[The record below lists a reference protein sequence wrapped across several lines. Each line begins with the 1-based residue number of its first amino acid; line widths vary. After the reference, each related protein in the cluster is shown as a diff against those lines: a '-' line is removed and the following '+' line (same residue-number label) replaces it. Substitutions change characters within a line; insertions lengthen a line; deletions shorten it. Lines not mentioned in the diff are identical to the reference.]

1 METSPRMELFAFELH
16 YANKIVDYGLI
27 LATDRET
34 AKLHLEGLSLL
45 GVEAIIV
52 QGQEWAI
59 RTLTDKFGGM
69 AVFTH
74 DLLYN

>member
-1 METSPRMELFAFELH
+1 MEGPPKHDLYAFELH
-16 YANKIVDYGLI
+16 YANGIIDYGLI
-27 LATDRET
+27 VATDRET
-34 AKLHLEGLSLL
+34 AKLHLEGLTLI

-52 QGQEWAI
+52 QGQEWALT
-59 RTLTDKFGGM
+59 TLGSKFGGM

>member
-1 METSPRMELFAFELH
+1 MEGPPKHDLYAFELH
-16 YANKIVDYGLI
+16 YANAIVDYGLI

-34 AKLHLEGLSLL
+34 AKLHLESLTL
-45 GVEAIIV
+45 IGVEAIIV
-52 QGQEWAI
+52 QGQEWALA
-59 RTLTDKFGGM
+59 TLGNKFGGM

>member
-1 METSPRMELFAFELH
+1 METSPRKDIYAFELH
-16 YANKIVDYGLI
+16 YATGIIDYGLI
-27 LATDRET
+27 VATDRET
-34 AKLHLEGLSLL
+34 AKLHLEGLTLI

-52 QGQEWAI
+52 QGQEWALA
-59 RTLTDKFGGM
+59 TLSSKFGGM